1 MEDQLSSIVQWRQGQ
16 TCRPSLTYAAFN
28 ALKRHL
34 ALFQHLVESAYY
46 IYKAF
51 SQCILLSVYSQFGTS
66 SSNIAFMFEWRC
78 VNVVGRRMSPGR
90 GILIVRMKTQHHQVI
105 VPILFSCLLY
115 CDQDIWHLTEQSEVR
130 GYKML

>member
-51 SQCILLSVYSQFGTS
+51 SQSILLSVDSQFRTS
-66 SSNIAFMFEWRC
+66 LNIAFMFEWRC

-130 GYKML
+130 GYKIL

>member
-1 MEDQLSSIVQWRQGQ
+1 MEDQLSSIVRSVGWWQ

-51 SQCILLSVYSQFGTS
+51 SQCILLSVYSQFRP

>member
-1 MEDQLSSIVQWRQGQ
+1 M
-16 TCRPSLTYAAFN
+16 YAAFN

-34 ALFQHLVESAYY
+34 ALVESAYY

-51 SQCILLSVYSQFGTS
+51 SQCILLSVYSQFRTS
-66 SSNIAFMFEWRC
+66 LNIAFMFEWRC